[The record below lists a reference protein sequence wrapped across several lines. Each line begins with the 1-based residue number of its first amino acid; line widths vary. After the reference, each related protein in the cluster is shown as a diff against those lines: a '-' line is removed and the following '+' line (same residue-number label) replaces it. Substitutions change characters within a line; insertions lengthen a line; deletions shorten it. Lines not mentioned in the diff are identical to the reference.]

1 LSGKQYFI
9 EAASDKP
16 HFAKATSGKDSSG
29 KPAKGV
35 GKRWH
40 DLKSCHRF
48 GGVGKGSRPNMT
60 IWQKIILFYLWH
72 NH

>member
-48 GGVGKGSRPNMT
+48 GGLAKEVAP
-60 IWQKIILFYLWH
+60 I
-72 NH
+72 